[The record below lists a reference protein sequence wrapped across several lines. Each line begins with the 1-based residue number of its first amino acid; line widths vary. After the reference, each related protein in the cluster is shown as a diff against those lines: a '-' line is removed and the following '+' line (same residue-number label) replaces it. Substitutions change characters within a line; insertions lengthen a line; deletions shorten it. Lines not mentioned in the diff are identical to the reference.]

1 MILSLAGFMGCGKS
15 SVASL
20 LGEITGC
27 TVVDL
32 DSYIEETTGR
42 KIPEIFASDGEAA
55 FRLMELEALS
65 DVISSYDGTP
75 MVLSLGGGTLTGAAA
90 RETVR
95 ACTICVYLKASVET
109 LARNLEGSAP
119 SRPLLDGAISGE
131 ALRHRIEFLLSE
143 RSPIYESAADVIIDI
158 DGKTPREVAEE
169 IERHVHIVGEKDV
182 LLVGQDL

>member
-1 MILSLAGFMGCGKS
+1 MIISLSGFMGCGKS
-15 SVASL
+15 TVAAIL
-20 LGEITGC
+20 AEKTGC
-27 TVVDL
+27 RSVDL
-32 DSYIEETTGR
+32 DSFIEETSGR
-42 KIPEIFASDGEAA
+42 MIPEIFASDGEAA

-95 ACTICVYLKASVET
+95 ACTRCIYLRATVET

-131 ALRHRIEFLLSE
+131 ALRHRIEALLDE
-143 RSPIYESAADVIIDI
+143 RSPIYESAADIIIDI
-158 DGKTPREVAEE
+158 DGKTPCEVAEE
-169 IERHVHIVGEKDV
+169 VALSLGFVTYE
-182 LLVGQDL
+182 

>member
-42 KIPEIFASDGEAA
+42 KIPEIFATDGEAA

-131 ALRHRIEFLLSE
+131 ALRHRIEVLLDE
-143 RSPIYESAADVIIDI
+143 RSPIYESAATLTISV

-169 IERHVHIVGEKDV
+169 VALSLGFVTYE
-182 LLVGQDL
+182 